1 MLIREVILSEG
12 YFSELITT
20 VQDLLVRVAAKDI
33 KEVSTEKFRK
43 VLAKQGFITTI
54 DELITAI
61 DQSGYASSVDK
72 DKIVPNNQLPDTVS
86 TGEEEDEVD
95 VAGMAGD
102 QAIADIKSE
111 L

>member
-61 DQSGYASSVDK
+61 DQSGYASSV
-72 DKIVPNNQLPDTVS
+72 VPNNQLPDTVS

>member
-61 DQSGYASSVDK
+61 VMIVD
-72 DKIVPNNQLPDTVS
+72 S
-86 TGEEEDEVD
+86 
-95 VAGMAGD
+95 
-102 QAIADIKSE
+102 
-111 L
+111 